1 MRKPFYAVLCA
12 VLVGAVVVTGAA
24 PVTAQDERLSG
35 AGTTTA
41 FNLVEQWRRG
51 YGSPLAFAGI
61 GTAAG
66 LAEFAAGHVDFAL
79 SESTFAQAGI
89 PSGRPSTYVPIAA
102 QSISVVY
109 NVRLNG
115 VPVQGL
121 RLSNATTAKIF
132 TGVVTRWDDP
142 AIVADNRDIAL
153 PSLPIRPV
161 VRAEST
167 ATTRRFTDWL
177 NTVEPELWQAFC
189 PGCGAT
195 NTYPS
200 PPGMFAIAGA
210 AGVAAYLRQMSTNGA
225 IAYLERSYDY
235 PAFDLHQASLQ
246 SGAGNF
252 VAPTTDAI
260 QTGLGLAT
268 SAADGSVDYRS
279 ILTSQNQG
287 AYPLAQYVYLVAP
300 TTVDTTRGALLG
312 RFAAYALCEGQASA
326 LHVGLIPIPPARIKS
341 SGAAVAAIPGATAVN
356 CGPSH
361 ATQSLRTEVVAGELL
376 MSVEPGGVAL
386 PSPVMAADGSFLTT
400 SGRLRTITVTD
411 TRAGDP
417 GWSLSGQLTDF
428 TSDAG
433 SIARG
438 NAAWTPILLEQAPG
452 QVITVGPVTDLAT
465 TRVLAVATRG
475 AGTAR
480 LTARL
485 DLWVPTATTAGD
497 YRALLTLTAI

>member
-1 MRKPFYAVLCA
+1 MCEV
-12 VLVGAVVVTGAA
+12 AA
-24 PVTAQDERLSG
+24 S
-35 AGTTTA
+35 AG
-41 FNLVEQWRRG
+41 NL
-51 YGSPLAFAGI
+51 GS
-61 GTAAG
+61 G

-102 QSISVVY
+102 QSISVAY
-109 NVRLNG
+109 NVRLDG

-161 VRAEST
+161 VRAESS

-200 PPGMFAIAGA
+200 PPGMFAI
-210 AGVAAYLRQMSTNGA
+210 
-225 IAYLERSYDY
+225 
-235 PAFDLHQASLQ
+235 
-246 SGAGNF
+246 
-252 VAPTTDAI
+252 
-260 QTGLGLAT
+260 
-268 SAADGSVDYRS
+268 
-279 ILTSQNQG
+279 
-287 AYPLAQYVYLVAP
+287 
-300 TTVDTTRGALLG
+300 
-312 RFAAYALCEGQASA
+312 
-326 LHVGLIPIPPARIKS
+326 
-341 SGAAVAAIPGATAVN
+341 PGATAVN

-361 ATQSLRTEVVAGELL
+361 ATQSLRTEVVAGE
-376 MSVEPGGVAL
+376 
-386 PSPVMAADGSFLTT
+386 
-400 SGRLRTITVTD
+400 
-411 TRAGDP
+411 
-417 GWSLSGQLTDF
+417 
-428 TSDAG
+428 
-433 SIARG
+433 
-438 NAAWTPILLEQAPG
+438 
-452 QVITVGPVTDLAT
+452 LAT